1 MLLAANLKRKLPK
14 FKMADSNKNLMQRT
28 HQNKQDEHKAP
39 QVKFGQQQEAVENV
53 SMSDV
58 LSQLKQMNSLLV
70 NNISAPKYPTSPQPN
85 FWFSHPGQLSGH
97 YPTQYQG
104 W

>member
-1 MLLAANLKRKLPK
+1 MQIGGGESRKSISAPTPWYQNPC
-14 FKMADSNKNLMQRT
+14 DSSVSLHARPIFRKI
-28 HQNKQDEHKAP
+28 
-39 QVKFGQQQEAVENV
+39 QEAVENV

-85 FWFSHPGQLSGH
+85 FWFNHPGQLSGH

>member
-1 MLLAANLKRKLPK
+1 
-14 FKMADSNKNLMQRT
+14 MQRI
-28 HQNKQDEHKAP
+28 HPQNKQDDHKP
-39 QVKFGQQQEAVENV
+39 PHVKFGQQQESVDNV

-58 LSQLKQMNSLLV
+58 LDQLKQMNSLLV
-70 NNISAPKYPTSPQPN
+70 NNISAPKDPTSPQPD
-85 FWFSHPGQLSGH
+85 FWLDHPGKLSGH

>member
-1 MLLAANLKRKLPK
+1 
-14 FKMADSNKNLMQRT
+14 MADSNKQLMQRT
-28 HQNKQDEHKAP
+28 RPNKQDEHKAP

-58 LSQLKQMNSLLV
+58 LIQLKQMNSLLA
-70 NNISAPKYPTSPQPN
+70 NNISAPKYHTSPQPN
-85 FWFSHPGQLSGH
+85 FWFNHPGQLSGH

-104 W
+104 LVHLMLRITG